1 MGGGDSSC
9 SLHLEHR
16 IFGTL
21 QIIHIAGF
29 KERKVDK
36 FIQDRKNITSVSF
49 DKPISKTFF
58 KYQDWGY
65 GFLSCKWLNLE
76 I

>member
-1 MGGGDSSC
+1 MGGGDSSY

-36 FIQDRKNITSVSF
+36 FIQDRKNITLVSF

-58 KYQDWGY
+58 KYQD
-65 GFLSCKWLNLE
+65 
-76 I
+76 